1 MVGLLNTLKRLP
13 FDKFKSNYLAKEGLR
28 IIKSLKVKIEE
39 KTRINDDLLE
49 NKDLDE

>member
-13 FDKFKSNYLAKEGLR
+13 FDKFKSNYLAKEG